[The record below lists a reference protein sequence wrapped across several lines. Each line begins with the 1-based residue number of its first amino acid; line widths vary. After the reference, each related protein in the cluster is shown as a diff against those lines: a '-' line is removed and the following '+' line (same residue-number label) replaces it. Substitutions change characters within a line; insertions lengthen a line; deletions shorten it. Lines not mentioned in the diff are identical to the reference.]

1 MTLELLLVVFGAI
14 FGAVAGST
22 INMLAYRYPRMRK
35 MSVQEK
41 ASFNLAWPASHC
53 PQCKTPLKWWH
64 NIPVVSW
71 LLLQGRCGACRAPI
85 GKRYLMV
92 ELMAVVL
99 GAAPF
104 WFFPP
109 MMGAITASLGWVAL
123 AVAMVLRERHTEGLS
138 VAPCESGIEPP
149 LY

>member
-64 NIPVVSW
+64 NIPVLSW
-71 LLLQGRCGACRAPI
+71 LLLKGRCGACRSPI
-85 GKRYLMV
+85 GMRYLIV
-92 ELMAVVL
+92 ELVAVAL
-99 GAAPF
+99 GVAPL
-104 WFFPP
+104 WISPSIT
-109 MMGAITASLGWVAL
+109 GAIIAFLGWGAL
-123 AVAMVLRERHTEGLS
+123 AGIMALREGTPEQPTS
-138 VAPCESGIEPP
+138 PSQGISPS
-149 LY
+149 